1 MNNTIKNKVANQMST
16 IPSLP
21 ITSSEYIC
29 KLLTEDSKKRQS
41 LFSQIGMNAYLV
53 RNKKISLFSLTISLL
68 IVYLFYN
75 YIFY

>member
-41 LFSQIGMNAYLV
+41 LFSQIGINAYLV
-53 RNKKISLFSLTISLL
+53 RNKENLFVFIDYFSFNC
-68 IVYLFYN
+68 LF
-75 YIFY
+75 IL